1 MRRGTNAIQSNQMV
15 KVTHTKTLPPAE
27 KLSNKTINRPNRY
40 KYLTVFTTKTLDEVR
55 AGEFQDVR
63 EN

>member
-1 MRRGTNAIQSNQMV
+1 MV